1 MCGSSKTACA
11 PYKRT
16 EKGRCRNVLR
26 RPFFALRT
34 GGCQGSDLSP
44 EHCEIFEAPGA
55 LDELRGAAA
64 SLRRGRLVGHIVF
77 APLDADGAARA
88 GGGEERVDF
97 THRPEL
103 GRGVLLADAH
113 IVRLLRVR
121 VDGAVERDA
130 GRDGGAVHGLC
141 LDGAAV
147 VDGRAADVYQDRRGG
162 VLRRDADT
170 QRAGRGALVGQHQI
184 LQRNIQRAVCRGEI
198 DMIFG
203 ERREGAGRRQLLLAG
218 LKVQLIAARRIL
230 SDGDDRCFT
239 VFALGTLNTLL
250 ALFTGIAL
258 LALRTLNTLLSLRS
272 RTAAVALRTL
282 WTDLALNM
290 QEDKEAVFDCV
301 DTVKMCLRVFTPMIA
316 AMKAC
321 TCNMYRAA
329 QRGFLNATDLADYLT
344 KKGLPFRAAYK
355 IAGQLVAYCIEHTA
369 VLEELPLAPLRQYSE
384 RFDEDVYAAIAL
396 TNCVT
401 GRTSLGGTCVAS
413 VEAQIASVRD
423 FLAGQTEAA
432 KQAENG

>member
-1 MCGSSKTACA
+1 MRSVSCA
-11 PYKRT
+11 W
-16 EKGRCRNVLR
+16 
-26 RPFFALRT
+26 
-34 GGCQGSDLSP
+34 
-44 EHCEIFEAPGA
+44 
-55 LDELRGAAA
+55 
-64 SLRRGRLVGHIVF
+64 
-77 APLDADGAARA
+77 
-88 GGGEERVDF
+88 
-97 THRPEL
+97 
-103 GRGVLLADAH
+103 
-113 IVRLLRVR
+113 
-121 VDGAVERDA
+121 
-130 GRDGGAVHGLC
+130 
-141 LDGAAV
+141 
-147 VDGRAADVYQDRRGG
+147 
-162 VLRRDADT
+162 
-170 QRAGRGALVGQHQI
+170 
-184 LQRNIQRAVCRGEI
+184 
-198 DMIFG
+198 
-203 ERREGAGRRQLLLAG
+203 RRQLLLAG
-218 LKVQLIAARRIL
+218 LEVQFIAARRIL
-230 SDGDDRCFT
+230 GDGDDRCFT

-258 LALRTLNTLLSLRS
+258 LALRTLLAGIALLALRTLNTLLSLRS
-272 RTAAVALRTL
+272 RTAAVALHTL

-355 IAGQLVAYCIEHTA
+355 IAGQLVAYCIEHTT
-369 VLEELPLAPLRQYSE
+369 VLEELPLTLLRQYSE
-384 RFDEDVYAAIAL
+384 RFGEDVYAAIAL

>member
-1 MCGSSKTACA
+1 M
-11 PYKRT
+11 
-16 EKGRCRNVLR
+16 E
-26 RPFFALRT
+26 
-34 GGCQGSDLSP
+34 Q
-44 EHCEIFEAPGA
+44 
-55 LDELRGAAA
+55 
-64 SLRRGRLVGHIVF
+64 
-77 APLDADGAARA
+77 RA
-88 GGGEERVDF
+88 GGGEERVDL

-103 GRGVLLADAH
+103 GRGVLLADVH

-130 GRDGGAVHGLC
+130 GRDGGAVHGLR

-184 LQRNIQRAVCRGEI
+184 LQRNIQRAFCRGEI
-198 DMIFG
+198 DMVFG
-203 ERREGAGRRQLLLAG
+203 ERREEVGRRQLLLAG
-218 LKVQLIAARRIL
+218 LEVQFIAARRIL
-230 SDGDDRCFT
+230 GDGDDGRFT
-239 VFALGTLNTLL
+239 VFALGTLGALF

-258 LALRTLNTLLSLRS
+258 LALRTLNTLLSLRP
-272 RTAAVALRTL
+272 RTAAVALHTL
-282 WTDLALNM
+282 RTDLALNM
-290 QEDKEAVFDCV
+290 QEDKEA
-301 DTVKMCLRVFTPMIA
+301 VFTPMIA

-369 VLEELPLAPLRQYSE
+369 VLEELPLALLRQYSE
-384 RFDEDVYAAIAL
+384 QFGEDVYAAIAL
-396 TNCVT
+396 TSCVT

-432 KQAENG
+432 KQAKNG

>member
-26 RPFFALRT
+26 RPFFALRPRR
-34 GGCQGSDLSP
+34 CQGSDQLP
-44 EHCEIFEAPGA
+44 EHCEIFA
-55 LDELRGAAA
+55 
-64 SLRRGRLVGHIVF
+64 
-77 APLDADGAARA
+77 APLRSAS
-88 GGGEERVDF
+88 
-97 THRPEL
+97 
-103 GRGVLLADAH
+103 
-113 IVRLLRVR
+113 
-121 VDGAVERDA
+121 
-130 GRDGGAVHGLC
+130 
-141 LDGAAV
+141 
-147 VDGRAADVYQDRRGG
+147 
-162 VLRRDADT
+162 
-170 QRAGRGALVGQHQI
+170 
-184 LQRNIQRAVCRGEI
+184 
-198 DMIFG
+198 
-203 ERREGAGRRQLLLAG
+203 GAGRRQLLLAG
-218 LKVQLIAARRIL
+218 LEVQFIAARRIL
-230 SDGDDRCFT
+230 GDGDDGRFT

-272 RTAAVALRTL
+272 RTAAVALHTL

-290 QEDKEAVFDCV
+290 QADKEAVFDCV
-301 DTVKMCLRVFTPMIA
+301 DTVKICLRVFTPMIA

-329 QRGFLNATDLADYLT
+329 QRGFLNATDLAGYLT

-369 VLEELPLAPLRQYSE
+369 VLEELPLTLLRQYSE
-384 RFDEDVYAAIAL
+384 RFGEDVYAAIAL

-432 KQAENG
+432 KQAKNG

>member
-1 MCGSSKTACA
+1 MRSVSCA
-11 PYKRT
+11 W
-16 EKGRCRNVLR
+16 
-26 RPFFALRT
+26 
-34 GGCQGSDLSP
+34 
-44 EHCEIFEAPGA
+44 
-55 LDELRGAAA
+55 
-64 SLRRGRLVGHIVF
+64 
-77 APLDADGAARA
+77 
-88 GGGEERVDF
+88 
-97 THRPEL
+97 
-103 GRGVLLADAH
+103 
-113 IVRLLRVR
+113 
-121 VDGAVERDA
+121 
-130 GRDGGAVHGLC
+130 
-141 LDGAAV
+141 
-147 VDGRAADVYQDRRGG
+147 
-162 VLRRDADT
+162 
-170 QRAGRGALVGQHQI
+170 
-184 LQRNIQRAVCRGEI
+184 
-198 DMIFG
+198 
-203 ERREGAGRRQLLLAG
+203 RRQLLLAG
-218 LKVQLIAARRIL
+218 LEVQFIAARRIL
-230 SDGDDRCFT
+230 GDGDDGRFT

-272 RTAAVALRTL
+272 RTAAVALHTL

-301 DTVKMCLRVFTPMIA
+301 GTVKMCLRVFTPMIA

-369 VLEELPLAPLRQYSE
+369 VLEELPLALLRQYSE

-396 TNCVT
+396 TSCVT

-432 KQAENG
+432 KQEKNG

>member
-1 MCGSSKTACA
+1 
-11 PYKRT
+11 
-16 EKGRCRNVLR
+16 
-26 RPFFALRT
+26 
-34 GGCQGSDLSP
+34 
-44 EHCEIFEAPGA
+44 
-55 LDELRGAAA
+55 
-64 SLRRGRLVGHIVF
+64 
-77 APLDADGAARA
+77 
-88 GGGEERVDF
+88 
-97 THRPEL
+97 
-103 GRGVLLADAH
+103 
-113 IVRLLRVR
+113 
-121 VDGAVERDA
+121 
-130 GRDGGAVHGLC
+130 
-141 LDGAAV
+141 
-147 VDGRAADVYQDRRGG
+147 
-162 VLRRDADT
+162 
-170 QRAGRGALVGQHQI
+170 
-184 LQRNIQRAVCRGEI
+184 
-198 DMIFG
+198 MIFG
-203 ERREGAGRRQLLLAG
+203 ERREEVGRRQLLLAG
-218 LKVQLIAARRIL
+218 LEVQFIAARRIL
-230 SDGDDRCFT
+230 GDGDDRCFT

-272 RTAAVALRTL
+272 RTAAVALHTL

-290 QEDKEAVFDCV
+290 QEDKEA
-301 DTVKMCLRVFTPMIA
+301 VFTPMIA

-355 IAGQLVAYCIEHTA
+355 IAGQLVAYCIEHTT
-369 VLEELPLAPLRQYSE
+369 VLEELPLALLRQYSE

-432 KQAENG
+432 KQAKNG

>member
-1 MCGSSKTACA
+1 MRSVSC
-11 PYKRT
+11 
-16 EKGRCRNVLR
+16 
-26 RPFFALRT
+26 
-34 GGCQGSDLSP
+34 
-44 EHCEIFEAPGA
+44 
-55 LDELRGAAA
+55 
-64 SLRRGRLVGHIVF
+64 
-77 APLDADGAARA
+77 
-88 GGGEERVDF
+88 
-97 THRPEL
+97 
-103 GRGVLLADAH
+103 
-113 IVRLLRVR
+113 
-121 VDGAVERDA
+121 
-130 GRDGGAVHGLC
+130 
-141 LDGAAV
+141 
-147 VDGRAADVYQDRRGG
+147 
-162 VLRRDADT
+162 
-170 QRAGRGALVGQHQI
+170 
-184 LQRNIQRAVCRGEI
+184 
-198 DMIFG
+198 
-203 ERREGAGRRQLLLAG
+203 AGRRQLLLAG
-218 LKVQLIAARRIL
+218 LEVQLIAARRIL
-230 SDGDDRCFT
+230 GDGDDGRFT
-239 VFALGTLNTLL
+239 VFALGTLNALP

-272 RTAAVALRTL
+272 RTAAVALHTL

-321 TCNMYRAA
+321 TCNVYRAA

-369 VLEELPLAPLRQYSE
+369 VLEELPLALLRQYSE
-384 RFDEDVYAAIAL
+384 RFSEDVYTAIAL
-396 TNCVT
+396 TSCVT

>member
-1 MCGSSKTACA
+1 MRSVSC
-11 PYKRT
+11 
-16 EKGRCRNVLR
+16 
-26 RPFFALRT
+26 
-34 GGCQGSDLSP
+34 
-44 EHCEIFEAPGA
+44 
-55 LDELRGAAA
+55 
-64 SLRRGRLVGHIVF
+64 
-77 APLDADGAARA
+77 
-88 GGGEERVDF
+88 
-97 THRPEL
+97 
-103 GRGVLLADAH
+103 
-113 IVRLLRVR
+113 
-121 VDGAVERDA
+121 
-130 GRDGGAVHGLC
+130 
-141 LDGAAV
+141 
-147 VDGRAADVYQDRRGG
+147 
-162 VLRRDADT
+162 
-170 QRAGRGALVGQHQI
+170 
-184 LQRNIQRAVCRGEI
+184 
-198 DMIFG
+198 
-203 ERREGAGRRQLLLAG
+203 AGRRQLLLAG
-218 LKVQLIAARRIL
+218 LEVQFIAARRIL
-230 SDGDDRCFT
+230 GDGDDGRFT

-272 RTAAVALRTL
+272 RTAAVALHTL

-290 QEDKEAVFDCV
+290 QEDKEA
-301 DTVKMCLRVFTPMIA
+301 VFTPMIA

-344 KKGLPFRAAYK
+344 KKGLPFRAAYN

-369 VLEELPLAPLRQYSE
+369 VLEELPLALLRQYSE

-432 KQAENG
+432 KQAKNG

>member
-1 MCGSSKTACA
+1 MRSVSCA
-11 PYKRT
+11 W
-16 EKGRCRNVLR
+16 
-26 RPFFALRT
+26 
-34 GGCQGSDLSP
+34 
-44 EHCEIFEAPGA
+44 
-55 LDELRGAAA
+55 
-64 SLRRGRLVGHIVF
+64 
-77 APLDADGAARA
+77 
-88 GGGEERVDF
+88 
-97 THRPEL
+97 
-103 GRGVLLADAH
+103 
-113 IVRLLRVR
+113 
-121 VDGAVERDA
+121 
-130 GRDGGAVHGLC
+130 
-141 LDGAAV
+141 
-147 VDGRAADVYQDRRGG
+147 
-162 VLRRDADT
+162 
-170 QRAGRGALVGQHQI
+170 
-184 LQRNIQRAVCRGEI
+184 
-198 DMIFG
+198 
-203 ERREGAGRRQLLLAG
+203 RRQLLLAG
-218 LKVQLIAARRIL
+218 LEVQFIAARRIL
-230 SDGDDRCFT
+230 GDGDDRCFT

-250 ALFTGIAL
+250 ALFTGIAFFALRTLLAGIAL

-272 RTAAVALRTL
+272 RTAAVALHTL

-355 IAGQLVAYCIEHTA
+355 IAGQLVAYCIEHTT
-369 VLEELPLAPLRQYSE
+369 VLEELPLTLLRQYSE
-384 RFDEDVYAAIAL
+384 RFGEDVYAAIAL

-413 VEAQIASVRD
+413 VEAQTASVRD

>member
-1 MCGSSKTACA
+1 MRSVSC
-11 PYKRT
+11 
-16 EKGRCRNVLR
+16 
-26 RPFFALRT
+26 
-34 GGCQGSDLSP
+34 
-44 EHCEIFEAPGA
+44 
-55 LDELRGAAA
+55 
-64 SLRRGRLVGHIVF
+64 
-77 APLDADGAARA
+77 
-88 GGGEERVDF
+88 
-97 THRPEL
+97 
-103 GRGVLLADAH
+103 
-113 IVRLLRVR
+113 
-121 VDGAVERDA
+121 
-130 GRDGGAVHGLC
+130 
-141 LDGAAV
+141 
-147 VDGRAADVYQDRRGG
+147 
-162 VLRRDADT
+162 
-170 QRAGRGALVGQHQI
+170 
-184 LQRNIQRAVCRGEI
+184 
-198 DMIFG
+198 
-203 ERREGAGRRQLLLAG
+203 AGRRQLLLAG
-218 LKVQLIAARRIL
+218 LEVQLIAARRIL
-230 SDGDDRCFT
+230 GDGDDGRFT
-239 VFALGTLNTLL
+239 VFALGPLNTLL

-258 LALRTLNTLLSLRS
+258 LALRTLNTLLSLWS
-272 RTAAVALRTL
+272 RTAAVALHTL

-290 QEDKEAVFDCV
+290 QEDKEAVF
-301 DTVKMCLRVFTPMIA
+301 TPMIA

-321 TCNMYRAA
+321 TCDMYRAA